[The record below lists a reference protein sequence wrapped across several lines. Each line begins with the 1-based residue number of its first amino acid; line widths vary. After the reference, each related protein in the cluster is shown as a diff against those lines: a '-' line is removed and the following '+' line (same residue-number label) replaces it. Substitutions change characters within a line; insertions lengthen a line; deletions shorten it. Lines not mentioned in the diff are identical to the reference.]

1 MLESLQ
7 WSRSAPSW
15 IYLREGKEGMAK
27 EGYGREGMKQGEAK
41 VMEGVVL
48 HHFLL
53 VRTVTIFVTL
63 TSEF

>member
-1 MLESLQ
+1 
-7 WSRSAPSW
+7 
-15 IYLREGKEGMAK
+15 MAK